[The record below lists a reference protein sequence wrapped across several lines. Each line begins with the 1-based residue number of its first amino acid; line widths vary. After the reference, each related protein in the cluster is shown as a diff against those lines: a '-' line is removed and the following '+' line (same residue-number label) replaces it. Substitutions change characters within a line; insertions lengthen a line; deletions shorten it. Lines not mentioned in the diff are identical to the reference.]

1 MIRPTSSVASR
12 SRSLGLFLVICG
24 AAMSP
29 GLAVA
34 ADDPPLKGPKVKD
47 LGVPGEVR
55 RFGTD
60 QQGDRKDR
68 NPALQHG
75 QFMRAVNALKGD
87 QSDAKVRL
95 SEDQAQKI
103 EALDREFREQARAYL
118 TKNADEI
125 RQLMRDLPE
134 NERQRVRES
143 LASRFDNA
151 GMPKNDAPKAKGRRQ
166 PPADREMQDA
176 APIDPEKAAA
186 AKTRLREI
194 REAAP
199 QPTEVHAK
207 IFAVL
212 TPDQRSAVESA
223 LQKSKEQAASKREAA
238 DSKDSPPRADA
249 PARERLREKLKDM
262 TPEERREAVKKLRDR
277 RSNPDQDRPN
287 KPKK

>member
-1 MIRPTSSVASR
+1 MIRPTSSALFRPR
-12 SRSLGLFLVICG
+12 SFGLLLMICG
-24 AAMSP
+24 AALSP

-47 LGVPGEVR
+47 QGVPGEVR

-68 NPALQHG
+68 NPGLQHG
-75 QFMRAVNALKGD
+75 QFMRAVSSLKGD

-95 SEDQAQKI
+95 SDDQAQKI
-103 EALDREFREQARAYL
+103 DAIDREFREQARAYL
-118 TKNADEI
+118 AKNADEV

-134 NERQRVRES
+134 NERKRVRDG
-143 LASRFDNA
+143 LASRLDNA
-151 GMPKNDAPKAKGRRQ
+151 GMPKNDAPKGKGRRQ

-186 AKTRLREI
+186 AKARLREI
-194 REAAP
+194 HEAAP
-199 QPTEVHAK
+199 QSTEVHAK

-212 TPDQRSAVESA
+212 NPDQKSAVEST
-223 LQKSKEQAASKREAA
+223 LKKWKEQASSKREAA

-262 TPEERREAVKKLRDR
+262 TPEERREAMKKLRDR

>member
-1 MIRPTSSVASR
+1 MIRSSSSVAFPAR
-12 SRSLGLFLVICG
+12 SFGLLLMICG
-24 AAMSP
+24 AALSP
-29 GLAVA
+29 ALAVA
-34 ADDPPLKGPKVKD
+34 ADDPPLKGPRVKD

-68 NPALQHG
+68 NPGLQHG
-75 QFMRAVNALKGD
+75 LFMRAINALKGD
-87 QSDAKVRL
+87 QADPKVRL
-95 SEDQAQKI
+95 SDEQAQKI
-103 EALDREFREQARAYL
+103 DAIDREFREQARAYL
-118 TKNADEI
+118 AKHADEV
-125 RQLMRDLPE
+125 RQLIRDLPE
-134 NERQRVRES
+134 NERKRVREG
-143 LASRFDNA
+143 LASRLDNA
-151 GMPKNDAPKAKGRRQ
+151 DMPKNDAPKGKGRRQ

-186 AKTRLREI
+186 AKARLREI
-194 REAAP
+194 HDAAP
-199 QPTEVHAK
+199 QTTEVHAK

-212 TPDQRSAVESA
+212 NPDQKSAVESA
-223 LQKSKEQAASKREAA
+223 LKKSKENAAPKRVAV

-262 TPEERREAVKKLRDR
+262 TPEERREAIKKLRDR